1 MIGEAFSELARLVT
15 DPDVFG
21 ETEPVTYVTGGVSRS
36 LNAIVTRQPPAQ
48 DIAGGTQ
55 TTSVNGQIWLR
66 REDITQ
72 PKVGQDTVTLRWT
85 DGTMRTARIETEIQH
100 SRGLWHLGFVL

>member
-1 MIGEAFSELARLVT
+1 MIGDALSELARLVT
-15 DPDVFG
+15 GPAGFG
-21 ETEPVTYVTGGVSRS
+21 ESEPVTYVTASGTLS
-36 LNAIVTRQPPAQ
+36 LNALVERRPPAQ

-66 REDITQ
+66 REDLTQ
-72 PKVGQDTVTLRWT
+72 PQVGRDTVTLRWT
-85 DGTMRTARIETEIQH
+85 DGTMRLARIEAELSN